1 MKLYKNI
8 FKTILLFAV
17 FVSLAFNFIDDRD
30 VIEQLRNNDITDEEI
45 YQHIKYLA
53 SDKLEGRFPG
63 TIGDSLAQAYIVRE
77 FKEYGLKPMG
87 DNGFIQNFDMVTK
100 LQLGENN
107 KLEISID
114 DKTGSFEVG
123 EYFNPFGFSEN
134 GIAEGEL
141 VFVGY
146 GITAPEQNYN
156 DYLDK
161 DGKEIDLNGKILIA
175 LRYSPGYND
184 PADNP
189 FQQYESERFKIV
201 TPRDESA
208 AGIIFVTGPESD
220 NLDNLVKLRYDKIA
234 QNSGIPI
241 IHAKREII
249 ERIFKSNGLDLGVIQ
264 KEIDETQSPNS
275 FVLENCKAKF
285 ETSVEPANITT
296 GNILGLL
303 EGNDPELK
311 DEIIVIGAH
320 YDHLGYG
327 QYGSL
332 YFGKDKQIHN
342 GADDNASGTVGVLE
356 LAQKLSAN
364 KENIERSVLFMC
376 FGGEEAGLLGSSYFV
391 NSDIF
396 ANMNIIAMINMD
408 MIGRLSDDKLIIYGT
423 GTSPYWDPKINELN
437 ENFNFDIIFN
447 KAGFGAS
454 DHSNFYV
461 KDIPVLHFF
470 TGLHSDYHRPIDDY
484 DKINSEG
491 QEKVLK
497 MIYDLAY
504 DINLKDSKIEFVK
517 VKESDKEKSK
527 MGNFRVYVG
536 TIPDFSSK
544 EEGYKISGVKPE
556 SPAENGGLQGGDVI
570 IKFGSLDIK
579 NIYDFTYGLKIH
591 KPDDVVDVIVL
602 RDGEEVLLR
611 VILGRR

>member
-8 FKTILLFAV
+8 FKTILLFVV
-17 FVSLAFNFIDDRD
+17 FISLAFNFIDDRD
-30 VIEQLRNNDITDEEI
+30 DIEQFRNDDITDEEI

-63 TIGDSLAQAYIVRE
+63 TVGDSLAQAYIVRE
-77 FKEYGLKPMG
+77 FKEYGLIPMG
-87 DNGFIQNFDMVTK
+87 DDGYIQNFDMITK

-107 KLEISID
+107 KLQISID
-114 DKTGSFEVG
+114 DKTGIYEVE
-123 EYFNPFGFSEN
+123 EYFTPFGFSEN
-134 GIAEGEL
+134 GTAEGDL

-146 GITAPEQNYN
+146 GINAPKLNYN
-156 DYLDK
+156 DYVDK
-161 DGKEIDLNGKILIA
+161 DGNEIDLNGKILIA

-184 PADNP
+184 PADIP
-189 FQQYESERFKIV
+189 FQQYESERLKTV
-201 TPRDESA
+201 TPRDENA

-220 NLDNLVKLRYDKIA
+220 NKDELVELKYDKIA

-249 ERIFKSNGLDLGVIQ
+249 ERIFKSNGLDLGAIQ

-275 FVLENCKAKF
+275 FVLGNCSAKF
-285 ETSVEPANITT
+285 ETSVEPTNITT

-332 YFGKDKQIHN
+332 YFGEDKQIHN

-364 KENIERSVLFMC
+364 KESLKRSVLFMC
-376 FGGEEAGLLGSSYFV
+376 FGGEEAGLLGSSYFI
-391 NSDIF
+391 NSDLF
-396 ANMNIIAMINMD
+396 TNLNIIAMINMD
-408 MIGRLSDDKLIIYGT
+408 MIGRLADDKLIIYGT
-423 GTSPYWDPKINELN
+423 GTSPYWDPKINGLN
-437 ENFNFDIIFN
+437 ENYNFDITFN
-447 KAGFGAS
+447 KGGFGAS

-497 MIYDLAY
+497 MIYDLAL
-504 DINLKDSKIEFVK
+504 DLDTKDTKPEFNK
-517 VKESDKEKSK
+517 VKTDNERNRK
-527 MGNFRVYVG
+527 MGGFRVYVG
-536 TIPDFSSK
+536 TVPDFSSNV
-544 EEGYKISGVKPE
+544 EGYKISGVKPG

-602 RDGEEVLLR
+602 RDGEEILFR